1 MRAYAL
7 IATHPPFRRFWLAL
21 LLVMLADEIVRTTL
35 VWQAYAITRSPQA
48 VGLLMVCLT
57 GPIVVSGLLAGWL
70 LDRYPRA
77 RVMAA
82 DGGFRTFVFAAVALF
97 TASGAGGMVPLYLAA
112 VVQGALLM
120 VLLAG
125 APSAIAEL
133 VEESARPAANAL
145 EMVGYSIAV
154 AVGPFL
160 AGLLIARAGAW
171 VALALAACA
180 YAIFCAGVAGMPI
193 GGGVRRQAAPVSLRE
208 SGLLHPVIVVTT
220 IMFALFNIGTGWLGV
235 WMPLLVTALGGSAT
249 LYGSLLA
256 IAGIGQTTGA
266 LAAGSVRGTAGR
278 GLAIAAVQ
286 ALSGLVLLPVAIA
299 PMITTSA
306 AAAFLFGAFSGPMTV
321 WAQTIR
327 MRIVA
332 PQWRGRA
339 FASLRMIMQS
349 GRPLGGAIGGEAL
362 ALLPLG
368 LSIAATGLIIAIP
381 AIAGAL
387 HPALRQN
394 PDAPGTRLA

>member
-7 IATHPPFRRFWLAL
+7 LATHAPFRRFWLAL

-35 VWQAYAITRSPQA
+35 IWQTYAITRSPQA

-82 DGGFRTFVFAAVALF
+82 DGGFRTLVFVAVAAL
-97 TASGAGGMVPLYLAA
+97 TVSGAGGVAPLYLAA
-112 VVQGALLM
+112 AVQGALLM

-133 VEESARPAANAL
+133 VEDSARPAANAL
-145 EMVGYSIAV
+145 EMVGFSIAV
-154 AVGPFL
+154 AAGPFL
-160 AGLLIARAGAW
+160 AGVLIARVGAW
-171 VALALAACA
+171 LALTLAACA
-180 YAIFCAGVAGMPI
+180 YATFCVCVAGMPI
-193 GGGVRRQAAPVSLRE
+193 GGGVRRHAQPVGLRE
-208 SGLLHPVIVVTT
+208 SGLLHPAIVVTT
-220 IMFALFNIGTGWLGV
+220 IMFAVFNIGTGWLGV
-235 WMPLLVTALGGSAT
+235 WMPLLATALGGSAT

-256 IAGIGQTTGA
+256 IAGIGQTAGA
-266 LAAGSVRGTAGR
+266 LAAGSVRGTAGL
-278 GLAIAAVQ
+278 GLAIAGVQ
-286 ALSGLVLLPVAIA
+286 ALAGLVLLPLAAAPSIA
-299 PMITTSA
+299 TA
-306 AAAFLFGAFSGPMTV
+306 AAAALLFGAFSGPMTV

-327 MRIVA
+327 MRIVG

-339 FASLRMIMQS
+339 FATLRMIMQS

-368 LSIAATGLIIAIP
+368 LSIMATGLIIALP

-387 HPALRQN
+387 HPALRH
-394 PDAPGTRLA
+394 PGTEARGAAP

>member
-7 IATHPPFRRFWLAL
+7 LATHAPFRRFWLAL

-35 VWQAYAITRSPQA
+35 VWQTYAITRSPQA

-82 DGGFRTFVFAAVALF
+82 DGGFRTLVFVAVAAL
-97 TASGAGGMVPLYLAA
+97 TASGVGGVAPLYLAA
-112 VVQGALLM
+112 AVQGALLM

-133 VEESARPAANAL
+133 VEEGARPAANAL
-145 EMVGYSIAV
+145 EMVGYSIAI

-160 AGLLIARAGAW
+160 AGLLIAHAGAW
-171 VALALAACA
+171 VALALAAGA
-180 YAIFCAGVAGMPI
+180 YATFCARVAALPI
-193 GGGVRRQAAPVSLRE
+193 GGGVRRQAQSIGLRE
-208 SGLLHPVIVVTT
+208 SGLLHPAIVVTT
-220 IMFALFNIGTGWLGV
+220 IMFAVFNIGTGWLGV
-235 WMPLLVTALGGSAT
+235 WMPLLTASLGGSAT

-256 IAGIGQTTGA
+256 VAGVGQTAGA
-266 LAAGSVRGTAGR
+266 LAAGSVRGTAGL

-286 ALSGLVLLPVAIA
+286 VLAGLVLLPL
-299 PMITTSA
+299 A
-306 AAAFLFGAFSGPMTV
+306 AAPSIVTAATAALLFGAFSGPMTV

-339 FASLRMIMQS
+339 FATLRMIMQS

-368 LSIAATGLIIAIP
+368 LSIVATGLLVALP
-381 AIAGAL
+381 ALAGAL
-387 HPALRQN
+387 HPALRKD
-394 PDAPGTRLA
+394 PAAARVL